1 MGFAQSFWKPL
12 GATLGMCESC
22 RGARRN
28 RVRKEEWGKEG
39 SSYCHWRGLCVT
51 SIAEIPASLAALQRV
66 LQGVSEGGEA
76 RQVDKR
82 VCAIPGAVFS

>member
-1 MGFAQSFWKPL
+1 M
-12 GATLGMCESC
+12 
-22 RGARRN
+22 
-28 RVRKEEWGKEG
+28 
-39 SSYCHWRGLCVT
+39 T